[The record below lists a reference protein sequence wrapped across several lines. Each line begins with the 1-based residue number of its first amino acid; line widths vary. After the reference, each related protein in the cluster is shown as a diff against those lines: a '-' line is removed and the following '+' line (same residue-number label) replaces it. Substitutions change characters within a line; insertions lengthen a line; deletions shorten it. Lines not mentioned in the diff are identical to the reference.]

1 MEKLNKLLRKFK
13 QFLKELK
20 KELQLYAREA
30 RNVR

>member
-1 MEKLNKLLRKFK
+1 MKNIKKLSRKFK

>member
-1 MEKLNKLLRKFK
+1 MKNMKKISRKFK

>member
-1 MEKLNKLLRKFK
+1 MKKSNKLLRKFK